1 MKGWARKLL
10 IYILAVICLLGIGLF
25 VRQMIHN
32 RHAAQANFQAQS
44 IVGAIPPTV
53 ITTAS
58 ATDAETVP
66 SSGQT
71 ASTEATSPTPPLY
84 ENITFLKQLDI
95 PALQKI
101 NSEVIGWIYI
111 PETVIS
117 YPLLHAQSNDT
128 YLYTAWDGTSN
139 VAGSIFLETQC
150 SADLTD
156 FNTII
161 YGHNMRNGSMFAA
174 LKDYQKYDFLRTHP
188 YVYIVT
194 NDTVY
199 RYAVFSAYEADIRGA
214 TYWLGLKKDVHKQTA
229 IEYYLDCSV
238 WNSDLFPSI
247 EDSVLT
253 LSTCT
258 GTGTYETR
266 WVVQAAL
273 LGQWDK

>member
-1 MKGWARKLL
+1 MKGWVRKSF
-10 IYILAVICLLGIGLF
+10 IWVLAVICLLGIGLT

-32 RHAAQANFQAQS
+32 RTAAQANSQAQS
-44 IVGAIPPTV
+44 IVGAIQPTV
-53 ITTAS
+53 TTTAPT
-58 ATDAETVP
+58 ANPETAP
-66 SSGQT
+66 P
-71 ASTEATSPTPPLY
+71 STEAFPVETTPPTLPPD
-84 ENITFLKQLDI
+84 ENIAFLKQLDI

-101 NSEVIGWIYI
+101 NPEVIGWFYL
-111 PETVIS
+111 PDTVIS

-128 YLYTAWDGTSN
+128 YLHTAWDGTPN

-150 SADLTD
+150 AADLTG

-174 LKDYQKYDFLRTHP
+174 LKDYKKYDFLREHP
-188 YVYIVT
+188 YIYIVT

-199 RYAVFSAYEADIRGA
+199 RYAVFSAYEAGIKSA
-214 TYWLGLKKDVHKQTA
+214 TYWLDVKTDAQKQTA
-229 IEYYLDCSV
+229 IEHYLDSSV
-238 WNSDLFPSI
+238 WNADLIPST

-266 WVVQAAL
+266 WVVQAVL
-273 LGQWDK
+273 LGQWYK